1 MEEGPKT
8 SLFSLIVFKLTPQL
22 KELSHFLQK
31 IVLLARRS
39 ARKRNRIARS
49 LGGEGNRIV
58 RSFEGKGIGI
68 EMLVD
73 VRE

>member
-49 LGGEGNRIV
+49 LGREGNRIV
-58 RSFEGKGIGI
+58 RSFGGKGIR
-68 EMLVD
+68 MLVD
-73 VRE
+73 VRGRE